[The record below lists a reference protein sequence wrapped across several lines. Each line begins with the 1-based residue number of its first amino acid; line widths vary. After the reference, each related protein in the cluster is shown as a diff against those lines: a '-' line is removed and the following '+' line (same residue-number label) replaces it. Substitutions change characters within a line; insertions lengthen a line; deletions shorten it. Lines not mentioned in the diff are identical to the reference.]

1 MDSVGTG
8 LAALAFWGFIASMVV
23 AGIWDGAR
31 KREAEH
37 ETLRRMIDGGKPLD
51 EALLTRLMVGAPKR
65 PHRDLAIGAI
75 IVFSVAVGLAILG
88 LILEG
93 VDERAVL
100 PVLGASALCAC
111 IAAGLL
117 GASAYVRRAEAADSA
132 RAGQRP
138 HAG

>member
-75 IVFSVAVGLAILG
+75 IVFSVAVGLPFPSPAMF
-88 LILEG
+88 
-93 VDERAVL
+93 
-100 PVLGASALCAC
+100 S
-111 IAAGLL
+111 
-117 GASAYVRRAEAADSA
+117 SA
-132 RAGQRP
+132 RPMQGAHIAQLCLALDAG
-138 HAG
+138 